1 MQARPHQV
9 KARESVIESF
19 DDGCHKQVV
28 NMACGTGK
36 NFVMADLYEHLK
48 SRLPGKLIIVTHTEE
63 LVDQTIETMK
73 LVNPELRVDKEM
85 AQHKADPTKAD
96 IIVASVK
103 SLGRKGTSRLS
114 KYNWEDW
121 DKVFIDEAH
130 HTPANSYLNILGAC
144 GILQSATPKLL
155 LGVTATSQRPD
166 GRALSGIYDKISY
179 VYSLRQAIEDGQ
191 LVDIRGYRIDTKT
204 NIANVGTS
212 DGDFKPVELAET
224 INTPERNANIVAGW
238 EKVCE
243 NRQTAVF
250 CGSIAHAEALA
261 DEFKLAGIKAEYVYG
276 DDPLRTEK
284 LAAFEAAETTV
295 MCNVNVLGEGVDIP
309 IVACVVW
316 ATPTKSPVRFNQGCG
331 RGTRLFE
338 GKKDLIVLDV
348 CDMSGDHTLCT
359 VPTLMGLPDKLDLC
373 GQSLFKSVK
382 EIEKAQEEN
391 PNIDFMKLQ
400 KVTDLKSFVENI
412 NLFEIRFPPEVEA
425 ASDFKWCKSATGGYR
440 MSIPKGRNGEA
451 AGFVHIQ
458 QNMLDGW
465 EIKGQI
471 RGIDVI
477 GQRPTME
484 EAFAAADNAIRTRA
498 EGSVALVDR
507 KSSWNTKDATS
518 AQLGLLKKLYGGKP
532 WPATLTRG
540 QAAHYIDQKISKR
553 AK

>member
-1 MQARPHQV
+1 MPL
-9 KARESVIESF
+9 REYQKRALDAIRSDYE
-19 DDGCHKQVV
+19 DGYSSLVV
-28 NMACGTGK
+28 SAATGTGK
-36 NFVMADLYEHLK
+36 TQIFSNLPEHLK
-48 SRLPGKLIIVTHTEE
+48 DILPGKTLVLAHRTELI
-63 LVDQTIETMK
+63 DQAITK
-73 LVNPELRVDKEM
+73 LRAANPNLKVSKEM
-85 AQHKADPTKAD
+85 AGDVADQDSD
-96 IIVASVK
+96 IIVASVAT
-103 SLGRKGTSRLS
+103 LGRKGS
-114 KYNWEDW
+114 KRNEKIDW
-121 DKVFIDEAH
+121 SSIDKVCVDECH
-130 HTPANSYLNILGAC
+130 HSTAQSYINILEMAGVLTPDSKKLLI
-144 GILQSATPKLL
+144 GFTATP
-155 LGVTATSQRPD
+155 QRTD
-166 GRALSGIYDKISY
+166 GKALSTLYKKISY
-179 VYSLRQAIEDGQ
+179 VYGLRTAIDEGW

-204 NIANVGTS
+204 SIENVGTAG
-212 DGDFKPVELAET
+212 GDFKPVELAET
-224 INTPERNANIVAGW
+224 INNPERNANIVEAW
-238 EKVCE
+238 NKVGE
-243 NRQTAVF
+243 NRQTIVF
-250 CGSIAHAEALA
+250 CGSVAHAAALSE
-261 DEFKLAGIKAEYVYG
+261 EFKLAGVKAEYVHG
-276 DDPLRTEK
+276 EDPLRAEK
-284 LAAFEAAETTV
+284 LAAFEATDTTI
-295 MCNVNVLGEGVDIP
+295 MCNVQILSEGVDIP
-309 IVACVVW
+309 NISCVVW
-316 ATPTKSPVRFNQGCG
+316 AVPTKSPVRFNQGCG

-412 NLFEIRFPPEVEA
+412 NLFEIRFPAEVEA

-498 EGSVALVDR
+498 EGSVHLVDR
-507 KSSWNTKDATS
+507 KSSWNTKEATS

-540 QAAHYIDQKISKR
+540 QAAHFIDQKISKR

>member
-1 MQARPHQV
+1 
-9 KARESVIESF
+9 
-19 DDGCHKQVV
+19 
-28 NMACGTGK
+28 MACGTGK
-36 NFVMADLYEHLK
+36 NFLMADLYEHLK
-48 SRLPGKLIIVTHTEE
+48 SRLPGKLLVLTHTED
-63 LVDQTIETMK
+63 LVDQTIATMR

-85 AQHKADPTKAD
+85 AKHKADPNQAD

-103 SLGRKGTSRLS
+103 SLGRKGTSRIS
-114 KYNWEDW
+114 KYNWDDW

-130 HTPANSYLNILGAC
+130 HTPASSYLNILGNC
-144 GILQSATPKLL
+144 GILQPSSNKLL
-155 LGVTATSQRPD
+155 LGFTATTQRPD
-166 GRALSGIYDKISY
+166 GKALSEFYDKISV

-204 NIANVGTS
+204 SIASVGTS

-224 INTPERNANIVAGW
+224 INNPERNANIVAGW
-238 EKVCE
+238 EQKGE
-243 NRQTAVF
+243 NRQTVVF
-250 CGSIAHAEALA
+250 CGSVAHAEALA

-276 DDPLRTEK
+276 KDPLRTEK
-284 LAAFEAAETTV
+284 LTAFKAAETTV

-316 ATPTKSPVRFNQGCG
+316 ATPTKSAIKFEQGCG
-331 RGTRLFE
+331 RGDRLYE
-338 GKKDLIVLDV
+338 GKKDLLVLDV

-373 GQSLFKSVK
+373 GQSLYKSVK

-391 PNIDFMKLQ
+391 PNIDFMKMQ
-400 KVTDLKSFVENI
+400 KITDLKSFVENI
-412 NLFEIRFPPEVEA
+412 NLFEVRFPKEVEEH
-425 ASDFKWCKSATGGYR
+425 SDFKWCQSVTGGYR

-484 EAFAAADNAIRTRA
+484 EAFAAADNAIRLRA

-507 KSSWNTKDATS
+507 KSSWNTKEATP
-518 AQLGLLKKLYGGKP
+518 AQLGLLKKLYGKFKQ
-532 WPATLTRG
+532 WPNTLTRG
-540 QAAHYIDQKISKR
+540 QAAHFIDQKISKR